1 MTDNQIIS
9 NTKLEIIKASD
20 IIISFIPAHLSWN
33 DLEEFVVCRQK
44 RYHRQSLVPQWFC
57 GFAALCA
64 REIPTVKP
72 HPLYDL
78 RAHTFS

>member
-33 DLEEFVVCRQK
+33 KPKSCCNF
-44 RYHRQSLVPQWFC
+44 HHN
-57 GFAALCA
+57 A
-64 REIPTVKP
+64 R
-72 HPLYDL
+72 
-78 RAHTFS
+78 

>member
-20 IIISFIPAHLSWN
+20 KLTASNVSF
-33 DLEEFVVCRQK
+33 ETVFVVCRQK